1 MTSRRP
7 IYLDHHA
14 TTPVDPRVLEA
25 MLPYYREEYGNP
37 ASVSHAYGWTAAAAV
52 DDARERIAGLLGART
67 SSIVFTSGATEANN
81 LAIQGVARARRS
93 RRDHLVS
100 VATEHPAVL
109 DVCRALA
116 DEGFDFSLVPVASDG
131 LTEVPEIA
139 AALTHRTALVSVMT
153 ANNEIGVLQPVR
165 EIAAV
170 CAERDVVFH
179 TDAAQA
185 AGKIRLAVDELGVDL
200 LSISAHK
207 FYGPKGIGALYVR
220 PRTRLVPL
228 VHGGGHER
236 GLRSGT
242 LPVALIV
249 GMARALEIA
258 CEQIEA
264 EAVRLL
270 ALRERLF
277 AQLARDLEHV
287 RLNGHPSRRLP
298 GNLNVSFRGVDGDRL
313 LLALTDVAVSSGS
326 ACSTAKPEPSHVLLA
341 LGLSKTEAGS
351 SIRIGLGRGTTQ
363 EQVDRAAARIV
374 EEVRAQWSET
384 ARRGIAREQ
393 GAEESC

>member
-14 TTPVDPRVLEA
+14 TTPLDPRVLEA
-25 MLPYYREEYGNP
+25 MLPFYREEYGNP

-116 DEGFDFSLVPVASDG
+116 DEGFDFSLVPVGADG
-131 LTEVPEIA
+131 LTEVAELA
-139 AALTHRTALVSVMT
+139 AALTDRTALVSVMA

-170 CAERDVVFH
+170 CAERGVVFH

-185 AGKIRLAVDELGVDL
+185 AGKIRLTVDELGVDL

-220 PRTRLVPL
+220 PRTRLSPI

-249 GMARALEIA
+249 GMARALELA
-258 CEQIEA
+258 SEEAEA

-270 ALRERLF
+270 ALRERL
-277 AQLARDLEHV
+277 LACLVRELEHV
-287 RLNGHPSRRLP
+287 RLNGHASRRLP
-298 GNLNVSFRGVDGDRL
+298 GNLNVTFRGVDGDRL

-351 SIRIGLGRGTTQ
+351 SIRIGLGRPTTQ
-363 EQVDRAAARIV
+363 GDVDRAAERIV
-374 EEVRAQWSET
+374 EEVRAQWSEL
-384 ARRGIAREQ
+384 ARRGASR
-393 GAEESC
+393 